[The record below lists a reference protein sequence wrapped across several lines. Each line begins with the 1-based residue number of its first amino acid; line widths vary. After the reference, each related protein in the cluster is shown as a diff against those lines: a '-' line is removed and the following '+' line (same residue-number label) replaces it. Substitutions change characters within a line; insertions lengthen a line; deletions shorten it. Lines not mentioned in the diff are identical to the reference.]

1 MLTHRLSRKQSW
13 QSKFILEQKT
23 YTSTNTNA
31 AILSTH
37 KRTQTHTSKIN
48 ILTHSKLHLFTP
60 WYDVWFE
67 MYTTGERKEK
77 WKTYMI
83 WGRNHVTACAYF
95 RCQKQQTTLHYQNKA
110 HLSNV
115 AKYLSLFLLR
125 GKEITHRGG
134 KDAGGPQNNKVGRK
148 NRIFCQMS
156 L

>member
-1 MLTHRLSRKQSW
+1 MLTHGLSRKQSW

-31 AILSTH
+31 AILSPHAHAHTNAHTH
-37 KRTQTHTSKIN
+37 MSKIN

-77 WKTYMI
+77 WKTYLI
-83 WGRNHVTACAYF
+83 WGRNRVTACAHF
-95 RCQKQQTTLHYQNKA
+95 RCQKQQKTLHYQNKA

-115 AKYLSLFLLR
+115 AKYLSLFLLG

-134 KDAGGPQNNKVGRK
+134 NKTLEVHK
-148 NRIFCQMS
+148 IAK
-156 L
+156 